1 MKQYAL
7 KKVYIFKSFF
17 FLKYGIKIKSGAKV
31 GRKALV
37 LIYNYFWRNNFDKGR
52 YFRRVHQLVAKAF
65 LSNPNNY
72 EVVNHMDGNIKNNH
86 FTNLEW
92 CTAAYNTRYSYTHL
106 GRKGNHTT
114 DIKCKLKV
122 DNELV
127 GEFHS
132 IKEAAEYANKHYKTS
147 KSSLISYYKSGNVSI
162 EKCND

>member
-1 MKQYAL
+1 MWRIIEEFPNYIINEYGTIY
-7 KKVYIFKSFF
+7 KVYGKNNLRIMKPK
-17 FLKYGIKIKSGAKV
+17 LDKDGYLYLG
-31 GRKALV
+31 L
-37 LIYNYFWRNNFDKGR
+37 RNDKGR

-92 CTAAYNTRYSYTHL
+92 CTVAYNTRYSYTHL

-122 DNELV
+122 DNEVV
-127 GEFHS
+127 GEFRS
-132 IKEAAEYANKHYKTS
+132 IKEAAEYANIRYKAS
-147 KSSLISYYKSGNVSI
+147 KSSLIKYYKFGNISI